1 MNKYNIGDTLRIL
14 CADGGRSKYVGQ
26 TFVVD
31 QIYKYS
37 KGICYASNDLLDEC
51 VFYENEVELN
61 ESSYPF
67 DDKLNDE
74 PDDEAIDA
82 LIEENMILKDQL
94 IEVQDKL
101 LYYQDLHIEDLLELF
116 NK

>member
-1 MNKYNIGDTLRIL
+1 MTNKYNIGDTLRIL
-14 CADGGRSKYVGQ
+14 CADGDRSKYVGQ

-31 QIYKYS
+31 QIYNYS
-37 KGICYASNDLLDEC
+37 KGICYASNDLLDEY

-61 ESSYPF
+61 ESE
-67 DDKLNDE
+67 DELNN
-74 PDDEAIDA
+74 EAIDA

-94 IEVQDKL
+94 IDVQDKL